1 MLRGEAEME
10 AVTALAE
17 RFPEARITL
26 DPNGAWSLKEAI
38 ALCRDKHHVLAY
50 AEDPCGARTVTR
62 AVR

>member
-1 MLRGEAEME
+1 ME

-38 ALCRDKHHVLAY
+38 ACAATSTMCWPMPKTLRRRERLLG
-50 AEDPCGARTVTR
+50 P
-62 AVR
+62 